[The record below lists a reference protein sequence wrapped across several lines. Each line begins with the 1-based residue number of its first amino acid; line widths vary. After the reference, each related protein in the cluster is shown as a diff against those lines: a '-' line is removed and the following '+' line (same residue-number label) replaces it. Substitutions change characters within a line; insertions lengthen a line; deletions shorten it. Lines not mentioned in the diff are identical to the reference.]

1 MMRKVEN
8 NCTNIAKTNGD
19 IALLRTEV
27 QWFQCVLWYRRAK
40 EVSKL
45 DDFYNFSLDFFK
57 GVDVTKEM
65 DVNCEVFKLYP
76 ILKYL
81 KKNDVLPLA

>member
-45 DDFYNFSLDFFK
+45 DDFYNFCLDFFK